1 MSDLPAAV
9 HITEEGPRE
18 GFQIEKG
25 PIPTARK
32 IELIDAL
39 SQTGLDRIQI
49 VSFVNPKNVPGM
61 ADAEEVVD
69 GITPKPGV
77 AYTALWLNEKGFE
90 RALNCHN
97 RLTNTGTIQLC
108 ASEKFSIRNQNRTA
122 AQQLAGQHAIVEMY
136 KAAGIPVERGSIM
149 AAFGCNFEGDIP
161 VSRVVALTQQI
172 LDVAAEHGVTLKYIT
187 LADTMAWATPLAIKR
202 TVGALRERWPDLDV
216 ALHLHDTRGLA
227 IADAYA
233 GLEMGVTRF
242 DAAVAGLGGCPFAG
256 HAGAAGNVCTEDLVF
271 LCEEMG
277 IKTGID
283 LDALIECAKL
293 AEDIV
298 GHPLPGAVMKGGTL
312 ESFGANLLSSSAKAD
327 DPVHLACDYW
337 MPAFAGIR
345 GDDNYFSPKIFQIPL
360 AEATMRAPTFSLPS
374 MNSTE
379 RVARTTSQCASTKS
393 PIFTPAMNWMFISMV
408 AWGLSPVERAAGHA
422 HGLIGEASSACR
434 RAACRD
440 GSGAC
445 PRSMK
450 PNRPSPLRQ
459 TGPTNSPKFCAL
471 TRSQPCAAGS
481 NVGRRSPPCRSCAHL
496 AGARR
501 ARDKP
506 PGDIGN
512 ELFGIDAG
520 GQRAAIAAERAHRLD
535 VAGDLARLA
544 HGLRIIG
551 GEDELRERKL
561 VEAERTQSAP
571 HSAA

>member
-39 SQTGLDRIQI
+39 AQTGLDRIQI

-61 ADAEEVVD
+61 ADAEEVVR
-69 GITPKPGV
+69 GITPKPDV

-90 RALNCHN
+90 RALKLSD

-136 KAAGIPVERGSIM
+136 KAAGIAVERGSIM

-161 VSRVVALTQQI
+161 VARVVALTQQI

-187 LADTMAWATPLAIKR
+187 LADTMAWATPLAVKR

-277 IKTGID
+277 INTGID
-283 LDALIECAKL
+283 LDALIACAKL

-312 ESFGANLLSSSAKAD
+312 KRF
-327 DPVHLACDYW
+327 
-337 MPAFAGIR
+337 
-345 GDDNYFSPKIFQIPL
+345 
-360 AEATMRAPTFSLPS
+360 RA
-374 MNSTE
+374 
-379 RVARTTSQCASTKS
+379 
-393 PIFTPAMNWMFISMV
+393 
-408 AWGLSPVERAAGHA
+408 
-422 HGLIGEASSACR
+422 
-434 RAACRD
+434 
-440 GSGAC
+440 
-445 PRSMK
+445 
-450 PNRPSPLRQ
+450 
-459 TGPTNSPKFCAL
+459 
-471 TRSQPCAAGS
+471 
-481 NVGRRSPPCRSCAHL
+481 
-496 AGARR
+496 
-501 ARDKP
+501 
-506 PGDIGN
+506 
-512 ELFGIDAG
+512 
-520 GQRAAIAAERAHRLD
+520 
-535 VAGDLARLA
+535 
-544 HGLRIIG
+544 
-551 GEDELRERKL
+551 
-561 VEAERTQSAP
+561 
-571 HSAA
+571 